1 MIRNSRYNLF
11 ASECEKNTSP
21 SLTIQGDS
29 QSVYE
34 LFQRMVLG
42 QNPQDLLKNQ
52 SHNLNQQEKMANID
66 REPFAGKVH
75 IHFDSSE
82 GPADFDSV
90 DDSLNRI
97 GFTPE
102 EAFQLQHH
110 YSEIGLRE
118 YESSQTP
125 PEPQKPSSEPETPPQ
140 STVV

>member
-21 SLTIQGDS
+21 SLTVQGDS

-42 QNPQDLLKNQ
+42 QYLPGSPAD
-52 SHNLNQQEKMANID
+52 AD
-66 REPFAGKVH
+66 YD
-75 IHFDSSE
+75 FDSLD
-82 GPADFDSV
+82 GPADLDSV

-102 EAFQLQHH
+102 EAFQLQEHL
-110 YSEIGLRE
+110 SEIGLRE
-118 YESSQTP
+118 YEASKTP
-125 PEPQKPSSEPETPPQ
+125 PEPQNEAPETQKQPQSSE
-140 STVV
+140 V

>member
-21 SLTIQGDS
+21 SQTVQGDS

-42 QNPQDLLKNQ
+42 QYLPNTPADEDYDFKTQ
-52 SHNLNQQEKMANID
+52 
-66 REPFAGKVH
+66 
-75 IHFDSSE
+75 E

-102 EAFQLQHH
+102 EAFQLQEHF
-110 YSEIGLRE
+110 SEIGLRE
-118 YESSQTP
+118 YESSKSSPEAPISEPQTP
-125 PEPQKPSSEPETPPQ
+125 PQPT
-140 STVV
+140 

>member
-21 SLTIQGDS
+21 SLTVQGDS

-42 QNPQDLLKNQ
+42 QYLPNSPVDV
-52 SHNLNQQEKMANID
+52 D
-66 REPFAGKVH
+66 YD
-75 IHFDSSE
+75 FDSIE
-82 GPADFDSV
+82 GPADLDSV

-102 EAFQLQHH
+102 EAFQLQEH
-110 YSEIGLRE
+110 YSEIGLKE
-118 YESSQTP
+118 YESSKTP
-125 PEPQKPSSEPETPPQ
+125 PDPEIPFSETQTPPQ
-140 STVV
+140 STED

>member
-21 SLTIQGDS
+21 SQTVQGDS

-42 QNPQDLLKNQ
+42 QYLPSSPVD
-52 SHNLNQQEKMANID
+52 SD
-66 REPFAGKVH
+66 YD
-75 IHFDSSE
+75 FDSTE

-102 EAFQLQHH
+102 EAFQLQEHF
-110 YSEIGLRE
+110 SEIGLRE
-118 YESSQTP
+118 YESSKTP
-125 PEPQKPSSEPETPPQ
+125 PEPEKPSSEPQTPTQ
-140 STVV
+140 STEV